1 MKKPVGKI
9 GTVLI
14 IIATVILAGV
24 AVFTA
29 YRLYQLRQQPVAPNV
44 PSSYPKADELTC
56 QPETGDTWCSNAGA
70 DLTVSTIDYD
80 ITTWDECLA
89 WCKENMTADAPICQY
104 NGIPRS
110 CWIKSAPSG
119 DINNCV
125 WSLPTTAGNPSTP
138 RGSCYQG
145 TYPTI
150 TPTPGI
156 TIDVVA
162 SCKES
167 GKSIATVTWPKTD
180 KPDGYNIRAEKT
192 ATWDGVSKMK
202 WHKLITDSSITSTN
216 IPGGFVKVGEETVTM
231 PDLIPGTE
239 YSVLVYY
246 RTDNIDSEV
255 ETFTALDCTGATSG
269 PSSTPTASPQPTGT
283 PSNFCSLSF
292 SITSTET
299 VEPTPTP
306 TATATGTASPTAT
319 ATSTATATA
328 TGTATAKATATTI
341 TTSSTTSPT
350 EAALPQSG
358 TNWPTVAGI
367 FIGMLVILGSLLLA
381 F

>member
-56 QPETGDTWCSNAGA
+56 QPETGDTWCSNSIEANK
-70 DLTVSTIDYD
+70 LTVDHD
-80 ITTWDECLA
+80 VADWGECLA
-89 WCKENMTADAPICQY
+89 WCKENMSSDMPICQF
-104 NGIPRS
+104 NGDGPRS
-110 CWIKSAPSG
+110 CWVKYPPAG
-119 DINNCV
+119 GINSCI
-125 WSLPTTAGNPSTP
+125 WQAGASYPK
-138 RGSCYQG
+138 GSCYQG
-145 TYPTI
+145 ANPTT
-150 TPTPGI
+150 TPTSEPGML
-156 TIDVVA
+156 TIDIVP
-162 SCKES
+162 SCNET
-167 GKSIATVTWPKTD
+167 KSIATITWPATD
-180 KPDGYNIRAEKT
+180 KADGYQIRAEKT
-192 ATWDGVSKMK
+192 ATWDGISKMK
-202 WHKLITDSSITSTN
+202 WHKLITDSSITSTK
-216 IPGGFVKVGEETVTM
+216 IPAHFVKVGEETVTM

-239 YSVLVYY
+239 YSVLVHY

-255 ETFTALDCTGATSG
+255 ETFTALDCTGATG
-269 PSSTPTASPQPTGT
+269 VPSSTPTASPQPTGT

-299 VEPTPTP
+299 IDPTPTP

-358 TNWPTVAGI
+358 TNWPTMAGI